1 MKERKKSSKRV
12 FFLYYKLMLTYLY
25 IIYFA
30 GLEDFLKV
38 QSSTVLHLQHF
49 AVAVVCTTNVSSI
62 INMLSDTIHS
72 QEVQLPCFYFL
83 K

>member
-1 MKERKKSSKRV
+1 MKEIKKSSKRV
-12 FFLYYKLMLTYLY
+12 FFFYYKLMLTYLY